1 MATAARPK
9 SGPRA
14 GIDYPSSLIQF
25 LDWFQTDEDCARY
38 LVKLRWDDGFSCP
51 RCGPGDC
58 WLTARGLYVCSAC
71 EKNVS
76 VLAGTIFEKTRLPL
90 LTWFRAIWFVTSS
103 KGGVSAKELQRELGC
118 SYQSAW
124 LMLHKMRIAMKRPGR
139 DESKLEGEIEVDE
152 SWLGG
157 PSPGGKRG
165 RGAEGKVIV
174 AIAVERLG
182 FGVKSS
188 RWKLGRARIET
199 IPDTTGE
206 TLKDFVVRNC
216 ESGSVIYT
224 DGLNSYKGLDQL
236 GYDHAATAV
245 SQGTDPAHVVLPA
258 VHRVASLLKRWLL
271 GTHHGGWA
279 AQHAQSYL
287 DEFVF
292 RFNRRTSNARGLL
305 FYRLL
310 QNAVV
315 MPKTTYT
322 NLVLVRR
329 AGDTVGKP
337 RGRKRTRTWSASSI
351 TGIPAVRGSLPKPA
365 PVKAKPVVPA
375 AKPNTPAAGN
385 SRVRRGMPKKKP

>member
-1 MATAARPK
+1 MATAARPQI
-9 SGPRA
+9 GPRA
-14 GIDYPSSLIQF
+14 GTDYPSSLIQF
-25 LDWFQTDEDCARY
+25 LDWFPTDEDCARY
-38 LVKLRWDDGFSCP
+38 LAKLRWDEGFSCP

-71 EKNVS
+71 QKQVS

-90 LTWFRAIWFVTSS
+90 LTWFRAIWFVTMS
-103 KGGVSAKELQRELGC
+103 KGGMSAKELQRELGC
-118 SYQSAW
+118 SYHAAW

-139 DESKLEGEIEVDE
+139 DESMLTGDIEVDE
-152 SWLGG
+152 SSLGG

-165 RGAEGKVIV
+165 RGAEGKVII

-182 FGVKSS
+182 VNAQSG

-199 IPDTTGE
+199 IPDTTGD
-206 TLKDFVVRNC
+206 TLKDFVARNC
-216 ESGSVIYT
+216 EPGSVIYT

-236 GYDHAATAV
+236 GYEHEATAV
-245 SQGTDPAHVVLPA
+245 SLSNEPAHVVLPA
-258 VHRVASLLKRWLL
+258 VHRVASLVKRWLL

-292 RFNRRTSNARGLL
+292 RFNRRNSKARGLL

-310 QNAVV
+310 QNAVI
-315 MPKTTYT
+315 MPKITYT

-329 AGDTVGKP
+329 SGHTVGKP
-337 RGRKRTRTWSASSI
+337 RGLKRTRTWSRSSI
-351 TGIPAVRGSLPKPA
+351 TGIPAPRGSLPKPA
-365 PVKAKPVVPA
+365 PVKAARVSRSRKTKAPAGKPQV
-375 AKPNTPAAGN
+375 K
-385 SRVRRGMPKKKP
+385 RRMPKKKP